1 VAIHGRGE
9 GFGEIALLH
18 GITRTASVFA
28 VTTATLTAIEREPF
42 LVAVTGHGQTHERF
56 EGVASYRLAV
66 DSS

>member
-1 VAIHGRGE
+1 MATHGRGE